1 VSKPPILA
9 ALALAIA
16 LPAAA
21 QDVAPDAAAFARAE
35 WIEVGE
41 IEAGVTLSISGPKYL
56 DGTVIT
62 FALKTVHATG
72 DDASSVDVIE
82 LDCAAQRFRSISAAA
97 TRRNGEQVTSNQPG
111 QFDSYPPESIIGQL
125 AVPLCERVT
134 GAEAAGR

>member
-1 VSKPPILA
+1 MFKPPIVA

-21 QDVAPDAAAFARAE
+21 QDIAPDAAAFARSE

-41 IEAGVTLSISGPKYL
+41 LEAGVTLSISGPKYL
-56 DGTVIT
+56 DGTVLT
-62 FALKTVHATG
+62 FALKTEHATG

-97 TRRNGEQVTSNQPG
+97 TRRNGEQVTNNQPG
-111 QFDSYPPESIIGQL
+111 AFDAYPPESIIGQL
-125 AVPLCERVT
+125 AVPLCSRVT
-134 GAEAAGR
+134 GPEAAGR